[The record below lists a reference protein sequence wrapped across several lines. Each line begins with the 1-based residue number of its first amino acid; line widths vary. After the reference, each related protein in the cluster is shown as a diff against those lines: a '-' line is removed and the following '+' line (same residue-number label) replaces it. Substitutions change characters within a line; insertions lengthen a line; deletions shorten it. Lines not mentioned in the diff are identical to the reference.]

1 MGWLIFIDIL
11 LIIVLALMLSVTVTV
26 HLNDET
32 RIKIKYAGITIFS
45 VSPEAEKQ
53 RKQKQEKKK
62 EKSKPEPVKK
72 ATASTT
78 KKKPVEKSTST
89 GVSSKSDD
97 NTSKAKGSTDTEKK
111 NEKKAEKK
119 PDENNGL
126 MSKLGLSGDIGELIE
141 FAKQLI
147 ESASKPIKRLI
158 SHIRVSNF
166 YLFITA
172 SGEDA
177 AQAAMNYGKINWLV
191 YTALAVLYDAVKL
204 DVKKI
209 DITAD
214 FNSGKTEY
222 ELSCKVKLRLGTALG
237 CIIWLLFRLLK
248 MYLKINS
255 KNVNNNSAQ
264 VKRKSK
270 PQAGKA

>member
-45 VSPEAEKQ
+45 ISPEAEKQ
-53 RKQKQEKKK
+53 RKHKQEKKK
-62 EKSKPEPVKK
+62 EKGKTGSDNKTQVQ
-72 ATASTT
+72 T
-78 KKKPVEKSTST
+78 KSDEPVEKKTST
-89 GVSSKSDD
+89 DVNSGSAD
-97 NTSKAKGSTDTEKK
+97 NKTKPKENTDTEKK
-111 NEKKAEKK
+111 PEKK
-119 PDENNGL
+119 PDENGSL
-126 MSKLGLSGDIGELIE
+126 MSKIGLSGDISETVE

-147 ESASKPIKRLI
+147 GSASKPVKRLI
-158 SHIRVSNF
+158 GHIRVSNF

-222 ELSCKVKLRLGTALG
+222 ELSCKIKLRLGTALG
-237 CIIWLLFRLLK
+237 CIIWLLFRILK

-255 KNVNNNSAQ
+255 KNVNNNSAK
-264 VKRKSK
+264 VKKKSK

>member
-11 LIIVLALMLSVTVTV
+11 LIIVLALMLSVTVNV

-45 VSPEAEKQ
+45 VSPEDEKQ
-53 RKQKQEKKK
+53 KKQKQKKK
-62 EKSKPEPVKK
+62 QEKEKQAKNDKEPVSTADAKPVENRDKK
-72 ATASTT
+72 ATD
-78 KKKPVEKSTST
+78 KPGKSGSAEKPH
-89 GVSSKSDD
+89 
-97 NTSKAKGSTDTEKK
+97 KAG
-111 NEKKAEKK
+111 KKA
-119 PDENNGL
+119 DNNDDGL
-126 MSKLGLSGDIGELIE
+126 LSKLGLGNDISEIIEL
-141 FAKQLI
+141 AKQLI
-147 ESASKPIKRLI
+147 ESASKPVKRLI
-158 SHIRVSNF
+158 SHIRVNNF

-177 AQAAMNYGKINWLV
+177 AQAAMNYGKINWIV
-191 YTALAVLYDAVKL
+191 YTAIAVLYEAVKL

-222 ELSCKVKLRLGTALG
+222 ELSCKVKLRLGTAIG
-237 CIIWLLFRLLK
+237 CALWLLFRLLK

-255 KNVNNNSAQ
+255 KNVNNTAPA
-264 VKRKSK
+264 KKKAK
-270 PQAGKA
+270 PGAEKA